1 MVWTHEHDIMLCR
14 QILGV
19 DVFNGTKKGTVKRS
33 AKWSEVVEH
42 LSTVEEISFKVDNRA
57 VRDRY
62 NLLST
67 NYRRK
72 LKKEEKASGIEVEMN
87 EVERALEELIEK
99 EDAAEELRQEGK
111 MKKLTNEKD
120 RGNAEDIRKKAM
132 ESLGE
137 TQKRKSDESGGTTPG
152 KKTRSNGSD
161 TIRYLKEK
169 QEKMVEMEYKRLE
182 MEEKKM
188 NETNRRH
195 EELISTIQ
203 RQQQQ
208 QMENFQMMMLQQQQQ
223 INTQQAQQNELMLKI
238 FGMLK
243 N

>member
-1 MVWTHEHDIMLCR
+1 MIWTDEHDVMLCR

-19 DVFNGTKKGTVKRS
+19 DVFNGTKKGTVNRS
-33 AKWSEVVEH
+33 AKWSEVVEY
-42 LSTVEEISFKVDNRA
+42 LSMAEEISFKVDNRA

-67 NYRRK
+67 NLRRK
-72 LKKEEKASGIEVEMN
+72 LKKEEKASGIAVEMS
-87 EVERALEELIEK
+87 EVERALEELMEK

-111 MKKLTNEKD
+111 MKKLANEKD

-169 QEKMVEMEYKRLE
+169 QERMVEVETKRLD
-182 MEEKKM
+182 MEERKM
-188 NETNRRH
+188 EETTRRH
-195 EELISTIQ
+195 EELMSTMQ

-223 INTQQAQQNELMLKI
+223 MNTQQAQQSELMLKL

-243 N
+243 K